1 MINMKELVME
11 NKKALQAL
19 LAALHKEPP
28 SVLTEVQ
35 TKGAKITVLD
45 NGLFTYFMEG
55 EQVCKGDAAARTLDG
70 REIDTRRAKL
80 VSSEMILGE
89 DAGGS
94 AFSGAFSGKKGVRLL
109 YRQGQLELR
118 QELVVYEDGAAT
130 SQVFLHDEKGPANTR
145 YLVPFGTP
153 YPDKEWKELFLSLDQ
168 KMLLVPYDND
178 MW

>member
-1 MINMKELVME
+1 ME

-35 TKGAKITVLD
+35 TKGAKIAILD

-55 EQVCKGDAAARTLDG
+55 EQVCKGYAAARTLDG

-94 AFSGAFSGKKGVRLL
+94 AFSGDFSGKKGVRLL

-118 QELVVYEDGAAT
+118 HRKISCTMRRGRRTPVTWCPLELLIRTRNGRNCFCHWIRKCCWCPMTMTCGRVMSRRLRLVG
-130 SQVFLHDEKGPANTR
+130 EKVMT
-145 YLVPFGTP
+145 
-153 YPDKEWKELFLSLDQ
+153 
-168 KMLLVPYDND
+168 
-178 MW
+178 